1 MLSPEQLA
9 TIPIMPAPPGQTTN
23 FKDHP
28 SLTPSVLIITGITVP
43 LIFIFLGLRIY
54 IRARINRDFTID
66 DHLCILSAL
75 LSIAFTGLTLSMLD
89 TPGNGPAGP
98 HTWDVPLIRI
108 TPNYLKASLA
118 TAMLFAIASITVKTS
133 ILIFILRLFSR
144 FRAARIMSWIGIVA
158 VIIFYVSYV
167 IPSLV
172 LCVPNMSTTASC
184 SKFEAA
190 MSNAHGIF
198 STVSDLYILFIPVY
212 MIGNLQ
218 LSPRSKYSLAG
229 VFLTGL
235 GACIASLIGSIYRF
249 KFASSDD
256 LTWASVPV
264 YATVILELN
273 LGIICACMPIVF
285 VLFKRGTRT
294 VRDHCS
300 AGFHTLTGKVLGKSD
315 VENHILANRDLPNR
329 PRPAVIGVRTVVHQV
344 HYQNA
349 PEGSRWVNTYD
360 SLESLDNDQHAC
372 QMNDL
377 RQYDVTITAG

>member
-1 MLSPEQLA
+1 MASGLNLEALQLLSPEQLA

-66 DHLCILSAL
+66 DPTIDSVHWLDSFNAGYPWKWARWTTYLGCSPDTDNAQLSQGKSILARQSPESRLHGTNIWYA
-75 LSIAFTGLTLSMLD
+75 
-89 TPGNGPAGP
+89 
-98 HTWDVPLIRI
+98 HQ
-108 TPNYLKASLA
+108 ASLA

-273 LGIICACMPIVF
+273 LGIICA
-285 VLFKRGTRT
+285 
-294 VRDHCS
+294 
-300 AGFHTLTGKVLGKSD
+300 
-315 VENHILANRDLPNR
+315 
-329 PRPAVIGVRTVVHQV
+329 
-344 HYQNA
+344 
-349 PEGSRWVNTYD
+349 YD